1 MLEGKTV
8 IKFGAH
14 WCPPCVKLGPVLE
27 MMAEKYKTFT
37 FVDIDVDEQFAEE
50 LGEKFGISSIPDVL
64 LFDNGK

>member
-1 MLEGKTV
+1 
-8 IKFGAH
+8 
-14 WCPPCVKLGPVLE
+14 

-64 LFDNGK
+64 LFDNGKQVDRFVGFKNEADLEILFKAQNFI

>member
-1 MLEGKTV
+1 
-8 IKFGAH
+8 
-14 WCPPCVKLGPVLE
+14 

-64 LFDNGK
+64 LFDNGKQVDRFVGFKNESDLEILFKAQNFI

>member
-1 MLEGKTV
+1 
-8 IKFGAH
+8 
-14 WCPPCVKLGPVLE
+14 

-64 LFDNGK
+64 LFDNGKQVDRFVGFKNESDLEILFKAKNFI